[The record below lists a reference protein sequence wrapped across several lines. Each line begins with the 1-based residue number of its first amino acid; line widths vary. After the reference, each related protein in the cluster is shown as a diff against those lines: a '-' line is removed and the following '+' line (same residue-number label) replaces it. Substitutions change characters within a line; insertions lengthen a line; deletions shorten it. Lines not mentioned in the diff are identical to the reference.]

1 MLTSSPLAVWLN
13 DGAAAQSPSRR
24 QPVQWVEPSGSAE
37 ENDQQSGEGPAVA
50 ILKLVPASAITFQ
63 LEAVA
68 QSFITILAPGVGG
81 GGGGGAGK

>member
-24 QPVQWVEPSGSAE
+24 QPVQWVEPSGSE
-37 ENDQQSGEGPAVA
+37 LKDQQSGEGPAVA
-50 ILKLVPASAITFQ
+50 ILKPVPASAITFQ

-68 QSFITILAPGVGG
+68 QSFITILAPALGG
-81 GGGGGAGK
+81 GGGGGGGK